1 MSVESPALLVAPA
14 PGLRLPWRDR
24 YPSMAMAG
32 GTQPEHLA
40 AALGSVAGWVET
52 RL

>member
-1 MSVESPALLVAPA
+1 MVSPALQAAPA
-14 PGLRLPWRDR
+14 PERLRRHRVTAAPD
-24 YPSMAMAG
+24 MAMAG

-40 AALGSVAGWVET
+40 AALGSVTDWIKA

>member
-1 MSVESPALLVAPA
+1 MVSPALLVAPA

-24 YPSMAMAG
+24 YPSMAMTG

-40 AALGSVAGWVET
+40 VALASVPAWVKART
-52 RL
+52 